1 MTDTMTSTATP
12 SKPKFRPLAFL
23 VRVACGLFLVVLVWS
38 CASVPGLKEESAVNY
53 IRVPFVRVLL
63 EENSESVVLASDA
76 SFAIECLQGD
86 VQTVYYSSQPVTVRN
101 SNRSLRVENNRG
113 DLIQQG
119 MQEVNI
125 LPRGHGNRIRVNDAR
140 YRGIMKILPNGQSL
154 RLVNVIYVEDYL
166 RGVVPPEIGPR
177 EANEIEAIKAQA
189 VAARTYT
196 MAHLQQYG
204 NEPYDLKS
212 TIIDQLYQGVNIEN
226 KLVNEAIDATAGYV
240 ITYQDQFINA
250 YYHSTCGGMTDDIVD
265 VWDRSPEPYLK
276 PVADTDCNWSKYY
289 TWKEIFTEPQLRG
302 RLEQY
307 LSRDRGRDMRLTPI
321 TDIRVVGLSPGGRA
335 MQMQVYTGDDV
346 YRFYKD
352 RIRWVVGR
360 SSNPELILPSD
371 RFEVKLGRD
380 GQGNVTAITFSGQG
394 YGHGVGMCQCGAIG
408 KARLGWA
415 YDSIL
420 THFYTGTELKQ
431 LY

>member
-1 MTDTMTSTATP
+1 MSYTDQQTRHP
-12 SKPKFRPLAFL
+12 FRILPLLLRLA
-23 VRVACGLFLVVLVWS
+23 AGLFLIVLVWS
-38 CASVPGLKEESAVNY
+38 CASVPGLKEESVTNY

-63 EENSESVVLASDA
+63 EDNSDVVRLGSDA
-76 SFAIECLQGD
+76 SFAIECLQDGK
-86 VQTVYYSSQPVTVRN
+86 QTVYYSSQLVTLANRN
-101 SNRSLRVENNRG
+101 GTLRVENKRG
-113 DLIQQG
+113 DMIQQG

-125 LPRGHGNRIRVNDAR
+125 LPRGHGNRIHVNDSR
-140 YRGIMKILPNGQSL
+140 YRGIMKVLPHGQGL
-154 RLVNVIYVEDYL
+154 RLVNIIYVEDYL

-177 EANEIEAIKAQA
+177 EASEIEAVKAQA

-204 NEPYDLKS
+204 AEPYDLKS
-212 TIIDQLYQGVNIEN
+212 TIIDQLYQGVDIEN
-226 KLVNEAIDATAGYV
+226 KLVNQAIDATAGRV

-265 VWDRSPEPYLK
+265 VWERTPEPYLK
-276 PVADTDCNWSKYY
+276 PVADTDCNWSKYFS
-289 TWKEIFTEPQLRG
+289 WREVFTEPQLRM

-307 LSRDRGRDMRLTPI
+307 LSRERGRDMRLAPI
-321 TDIRVVGLSPGGRA
+321 TDIRIEGHSAGGRV
-335 MQMQVYTGDDV
+335 MQLQIYTRDDM

-352 RIRWVVGR
+352 RIRWVIGR
-360 SSNPELILPSD
+360 SSNPDLILPSD
-371 RFEVKLGRD
+371 RFEVKLGHD
-380 GQGNVTAITFSGQG
+380 GQGNVTAITFTGQG

-408 KARLGWA
+408 KARLGWT

>member
-1 MTDTMTSTATP
+1 MKDTMTHATRS
-12 SKPKFRPLAFL
+12 SKPSFRPLAFAMRL
-23 VRVACGLFLVVLVWS
+23 AAGLFLVILIWS
-38 CASVPGLKEESAVNY
+38 CASVPGLKEESTINY

-63 EENSESVVLASDA
+63 EDNSDVVTLSSDQ
-76 SFAIECLQGD
+76 SFAIECLQGG

-101 SNRSLRVENNRG
+101 RNLLLRVENKRG
-113 DLIQQG
+113 DVIQQG
-119 MQEVNI
+119 MEEVNI
-125 LPRGHGNRIRVNDAR
+125 LPRGHGNRIRVNNAR
-140 YRGIMKILPNGQSL
+140 YRGIMKVLPHGQTL
-154 RLVNVIYVEDYL
+154 RMVNVIYVEDYL

-177 EANEIEAIKAQA
+177 EPHEIEAVKAQA

-204 NEPYDLKS
+204 NEPYDMKS
-212 TIIDQLYQGVNIEN
+212 TIIDQLYQGVDIEN
-226 KLVNEAIDATAGYV
+226 KLVNDAIDATTGRV

-265 VWDRSPEPYLK
+265 VWERSPEPYLK

-289 TWKEIFTEPQLRG
+289 TWKEVFTEPQLRG
-302 RLEQY
+302 RIEQF
-307 LSRDRGRDMRLTPI
+307 LSRDRGRDMRLSPI
-321 TDIRVVGLSPGGRA
+321 TDIRVVGHSAGGRV
-335 MQMQVYTGDDV
+335 MQLQVFTRDDT

-360 SSNPELILPSD
+360 SSDPNLILPSD
-371 RFEVKLGRD
+371 RFEVRMGRD
-380 GQGNVTAITFSGQG
+380 GQGNMTAITFAGQG

-415 YDSIL
+415 YESIL